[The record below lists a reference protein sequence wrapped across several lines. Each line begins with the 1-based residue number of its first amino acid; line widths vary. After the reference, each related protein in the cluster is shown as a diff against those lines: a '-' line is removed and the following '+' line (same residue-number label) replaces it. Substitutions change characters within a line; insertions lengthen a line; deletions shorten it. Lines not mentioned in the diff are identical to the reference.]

1 MQIKEGGREKRKRKK
16 KKKKNP
22 LIDQID
28 YLTLRPR
35 PCRFLPLILKEIA
48 ASSNWKKFSLKI
60 GLSKGGRRGE
70 RDPPELHQ
78 RTLGCT
84 SLTST
89 CVNNSLLFLS
99 FLLPR
104 FRSSV
109 SLSLSQFSKFHLLS
123 PLLPSFT
130 LPSSSQIDGPI
141 FPFLKFFGQI

>member
-1 MQIKEGGREKRKRKK
+1 M
-16 KKKKNP
+16 
-22 LIDQID
+22 IDQID

-109 SLSLSQFSKFHLLS
+109 SLSLSQFSKFLHLLS
-123 PLLPSFT
+123 PLLPSF
-130 LPSSSQIDGPI
+130 QIKLYFTFLVSNRCPN
-141 FPFLKFFGQI
+141 FSFLKVLWTNLIFFFVSRKKIFSNA